1 MKCWFSMNKMTHFTK
16 RSKPAQALAMT
27 FDGKVSC
34 LSQLR
39 TLCCEMGMFCRKDF
53 YCLFASLSLSSTYV
67 CYIFVEMKGRTIKNE
82 EISKNIFS
90 KRQFNQIELKKKESF
105 TKYGLGQKTSL
116 PHTLFSFCFR
126 QWFYGKIKV
135 LKDSS
140 IFCEYFKC
148 FKAVKV
154 HSFTQKTIAFSNV
167 I

>member
-1 MKCWFSMNKMTHFTK
+1 MKCWFSMNKTAHFTN

-53 YCLFASLSLSSTYV
+53 YCLFASLSLSTTYV
-67 CYIFVEMKGRTIKNE
+67 CYIFVKMKGRIIKNE
-82 EISKNIFS
+82 EISKYFFEAAIQS
-90 KRQFNQIELKKKESF
+90 DWTKKKESF